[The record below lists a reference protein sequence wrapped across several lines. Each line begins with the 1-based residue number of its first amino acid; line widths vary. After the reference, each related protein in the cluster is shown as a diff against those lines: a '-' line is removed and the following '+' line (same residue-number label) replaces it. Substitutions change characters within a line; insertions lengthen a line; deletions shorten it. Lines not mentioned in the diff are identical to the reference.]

1 MLGTVL
7 GGIGLFLL
15 GMVLLTDGIKAAAGE
30 SLRGYL
36 ARFTGGRISSAV
48 SGAAI
53 TAMVQSSTA
62 TTLATIGFVSAG
74 MITLTQAIG
83 IVIGANLGSTAT
95 GWLVAL
101 LGLKLSVGKIALP
114 LVGVGVLLK
123 LLTRDRLADVGLA
136 LSGFGLIF
144 VGIDVLQGGMEALAA
159 RFDPT
164 TFPRPTL
171 LGRLVLVGVG
181 TLMTVV
187 VQSSGVAVAATL
199 TALHTGSIDLLQAA
213 ALVTGQNLGSS
224 LTTAAGAL
232 GASSAAKRTAVAHV
246 LFNVVTTAV
255 VFVILPLEVRA
266 LELGCGALG
275 VTEPALLLATFHTA
289 FNVIGVAIFLPAL
302 GPLVRVVTHLVPE
315 GGPQLTRRLDPV
327 TELGPLA
334 LDAAGLT
341 LREVLQEALGAA
353 QDLLGGGGSRQAIVQ
368 RLQTVE
374 DALVRTRDFLAKR
387 RGASGKGS
395 AEVERHVALF
405 HVIDHLERL
414 VETCRER
421 SPFLR
426 VRREPAVLEVQD
438 RLWPALAQLREAL
451 EQGRAVPVPEL
462 QATSQDIAAR
472 RREGRPRLI
481 GATARGELDPSR
493 SARVLEAVRWLDRIG
508 YHSWRAAHH
517 LAAADPTSLPGSKLP
532 ETPPTAPTDP
542 APAPEPA

>member
-36 ARFTGGRISSAV
+36 ARFAGGRVSSALT
-48 SGAAI
+48 GAAI
-53 TAMVQSSTA
+53 TALVQSSTA

-74 MITLTQAIG
+74 LITLTQAIG
-83 IVIGANLGSTAT
+83 IVIGANVGSTAT

-101 LGLKLSVGKIALP
+101 LGLKLSVGKFALP
-114 LVGVGVLLK
+114 LVGVGALLK

-159 RFDPT
+159 RFDPS

-171 LGRLVLVGVG
+171 LGRLALVGVG
-181 TLMTVV
+181 TLMTIV

-213 ALVTGQNLGSS
+213 ALVVGQNLGSA
-224 LTTAAGAL
+224 LTTAAGAI
-232 GASSAAKRTAVAHV
+232 GASSSAKRTAVAHV
-246 LFNVVTTAV
+246 LFNVATSVV
-255 VFVILPLEVRA
+255 VFAVLPLEVRA
-266 LELGCGALG
+266 LELGCGAIG

-289 FNVIGVAIFLPAL
+289 FNLIGLAICLPAL
-302 GPLVRVVTHLVPE
+302 GPLADAVTRLVPE
-315 GGPQLTRRLDPV
+315 RGPQLTRRLDPV

-353 QDLLGGGGSRQAIVQ
+353 QERLGAGGSRRAVME
-368 RLQTVE
+368 RLQHVE
-374 DALVRTRDFLAKR
+374 DAVVHTREFLGKR
-387 RGASGKGS
+387 RGPTGTRS
-395 AEVERHVALF
+395 AVVERHVALL
-405 HVIDHLERL
+405 HVLDHLDRL

-421 SPFLR
+421 SPFVK
-426 VRREPAVLEVQD
+426 VRSEAAVLEVQD
-438 RLWPALAQLREAL
+438 RLWPALAQLRESL
-451 EQGRAVPVPEL
+451 EQGQAVPVPEL
-462 QATSQDIAAR
+462 QATSQEIAAC

-481 GATARGELDPSR
+481 DATARGELEPGR
-493 SARVLEAVRWLDRIG
+493 SAQVLEVVRWLDRIG

-517 LAAADPTSLPGSKLP
+517 LAAADPTSLPGSKLH
-532 ETPPTAPTDP
+532 EAPPAAPAGLT
-542 APAPEPA
+542 PAPEPS